1 MDIYMV
7 KTHSFYIA
15 ILPKVEG
22 PKGTPY
28 WSSVLKAKEWILFT
42 SVLKYI
48 FNGLEKIYT
57 EIPDRNYLGQYLC
70 QRAWVSQLSSP
81 LAIPKLFK

>member
-7 KTHSFYIA
+7 KTQGFYIDK
-15 ILPKVEG
+15 LPKAEG

-28 WSSVLKAKEWILFT
+28 WSLVLKAKEWILFT
-42 SVLKYI
+42 SVLRYI

-57 EIPDRNYLGQYLC
+57 EIPDRHYLGQY
-70 QRAWVSQLSSP
+70 
-81 LAIPKLFK
+81 